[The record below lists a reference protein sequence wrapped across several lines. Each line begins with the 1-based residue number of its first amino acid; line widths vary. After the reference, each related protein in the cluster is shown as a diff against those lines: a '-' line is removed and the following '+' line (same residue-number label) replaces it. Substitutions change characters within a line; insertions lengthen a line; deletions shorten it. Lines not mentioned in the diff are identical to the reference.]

1 MELDLHRHGQLNVM
15 AIIAPTV
22 SEKTGLWVCGCALV
36 PFSPQLYF
44 QVHARTTLEC
54 NEKGEDAGDSQSFN
68 ELIEE

>member
-36 PFSPQLYF
+36 RFLRSCISKCTRAQLWS
-44 QVHARTTLEC
+44 VMRKERTLGTANHLM
-54 NEKGEDAGDSQSFN
+54 S
-68 ELIEE
+68 